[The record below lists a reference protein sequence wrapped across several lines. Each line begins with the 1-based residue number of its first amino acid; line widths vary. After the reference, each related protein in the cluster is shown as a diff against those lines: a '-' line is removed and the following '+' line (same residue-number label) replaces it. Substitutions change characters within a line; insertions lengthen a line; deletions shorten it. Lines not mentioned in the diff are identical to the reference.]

1 VVGWTFDGMAPFR
14 ALPAL
19 VISSLLALWA
29 WWLFVKNRMVA
40 TLWVSFASAAFLSIG
55 VFGFAQLDLRSLKV
69 SDRLAEVARNVPCE
83 SPQVATL
90 GYREPSLVFLTGT
103 NLDMVETGA
112 EAAAFL
118 RPGGCRV
125 VFVEKRF
132 ESEFRA
138 ENERLKQQPV
148 LSTRVQ
154 GFNIN
159 SGRRVDIAAY
169 ATGF

>member
-1 VVGWTFDGMAPFR
+1 M
-14 ALPAL
+14 
-19 VISSLLALWA
+19 
-29 WWLFVKNRMVA
+29 
-40 TLWVSFASAAFLSIG
+40 
-55 VFGFAQLDLRSLKV
+55 
-69 SDRLAEVARNVPCE
+69 PCE

-118 RPGGCRV
+118 RSGGCRV

-132 ESEFRA
+132 EGEFRA